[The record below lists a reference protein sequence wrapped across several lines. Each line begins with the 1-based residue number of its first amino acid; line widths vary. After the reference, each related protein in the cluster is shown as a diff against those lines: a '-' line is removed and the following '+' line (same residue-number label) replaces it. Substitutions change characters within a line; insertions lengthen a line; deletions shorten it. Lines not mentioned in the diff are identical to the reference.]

1 MAAILGKG
9 GYPVEIEL
17 ESRED
22 EAGLAPLAAAA
33 LAELRAA
40 LAAFAEPPAADPSPR
55 SRRRS
60 PKAAFSFRTPS
71 PIRRTSTTR
80 LKTTGAAMFCYVV
93 YLLLDWPGIHTCL
106 ITCYIVSL
114 GTAAETMEKQAL
126 RFPGVRHRRRQRASR
141 PSSS

>member
-22 EAGLAPLAAAA
+22 EAGLAPVAAAA

-40 LAAFAEPPAADPSPR
+40 LSAFRRATRTRPRRR

-60 PKAAFSFRTPS
+60 PRAASSSRTPS
-71 PIRRTSTTR
+71 PIRRTSSTR
-80 LKTTGAAMFCYVV
+80 
-93 YLLLDWPGIHTCL
+93 
-106 ITCYIVSL
+106 
-114 GTAAETMEKQAL
+114 
-126 RFPGVRHRRRQRASR
+126 
-141 PSSS
+141 